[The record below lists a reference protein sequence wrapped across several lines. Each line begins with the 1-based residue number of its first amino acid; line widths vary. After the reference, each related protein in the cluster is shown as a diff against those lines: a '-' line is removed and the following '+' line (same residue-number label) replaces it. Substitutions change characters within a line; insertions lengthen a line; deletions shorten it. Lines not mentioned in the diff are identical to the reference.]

1 MKMHFDVVIIGAGIM
16 GASLSYYL
24 TKLGLKNIA
33 LCEQGIPPGNGA
45 THKSGGFIRIFHENE
60 WYTKR
65 AVESYDTYADWGNK
79 IGGSC
84 GFKKTG
90 FSFITDSTRSDQLR
104 ANAKKVNR
112 YCSQVSVL
120 SPDEFQQFQP
130 DFSLEGIGAI
140 VYEPNGGYADPAK
153 TALTFIKQS
162 EKKGMKLLEGVKV
175 ERILH
180 HRKKITGIQ
189 TNIGSIRADK
199 YVVAN
204 NIWANFCWKN

>member
-84 GFKKTG
+84 GFKNWV
-90 FSFITDSTRSDQLR
+90 FIYNRFYSFRPIKS
-104 ANAKKVNR
+104 KCEKVNR

-153 TALTFIKQS
+153 
-162 EKKGMKLLEGVKV
+162 LL
-175 ERILH
+175 
-180 HRKKITGIQ
+180 
-189 TNIGSIRADK
+189 
-199 YVVAN
+199 
-204 NIWANFCWKN
+204 